1 MIAEFDFNKILAER
15 MELIKARHPR
25 MALPIFAAALANR
38 AIQECM
44 PALMRHKNQILRET
58 RNEGI

>member
-38 AIQECM
+38 AISECA
-44 PALMRHKNQILRET
+44 PALFAHKRKMM
-58 RNEGI
+58 EGKS